1 MKRFHFSS
9 LPVCEA
15 LLALLVFLASD
26 LPAFAHVQQGQAQG
40 FLTGLSHPISG
51 LDHVLLSA
59 DDLLPILAMS
69 MLAGLNGPAAGRR
82 TLFGLTGAWLLGGLA
97 GYLFGQA
104 LLPGTMTCV
113 SFLVLGGLT
122 AADRRLSPAV
132 VLGIAVAVGLLHGW
146 RNGDCRSA
154 ARSTR
159 ARGDRQRDFC
169 RGRACFSLRDV
180 AACRVDADRSSRRR
194 QLGGRHWL
202 ADARVEP
209 AVRRKSGKQ
218 RIAQQVTVQEHCFGQ
233 LVVVSG

>member
-1 MKRFHFSS
+1 MKLRASIAAKSCGAALGVVAGAVLPSS
-9 LPVCEA
+9 AEA
-15 LLALLVFLASD
+15 HLVT
-26 LPAFAHVQQGQAQG
+26 
-40 FLTGLSHPISG
+40 TGLGPLYDGIS
-51 LDHVLLSA
+51 HVLLSA

-146 RNGDCRSA
+146 LNGTGIAAAQREVLGLAGIGSA
-154 ARSTR
+154 IFVVVALAS
-159 ARGDRQRDFC
+159 AFVM
-169 RGRACFSLRDV
+169 SLRAGWMRIAVRVAGSWV
-180 AACRVDADRSSRRR
+180 AAIGLLM
-194 QLGGRHWL
+194 LGWSLR
-202 ADARVEP
+202 
-209 AVRRKSGKQ
+209 
-218 RIAQQVTVQEHCFGQ
+218 
-233 LVVVSG
+233 